1 MADNAIDS
9 TKRYEVVTD
18 KNGREYRRTVAHL
31 PHYYRTD
38 ANEKFLSSTLDPAIQ
53 KGKLERLDG
62 YIGRLD
68 SYTRNITD
76 NYLGATT
83 KSRTQYQ
90 LEPTVTVADVDTTS
104 TTIDEKIKFTATY
117 DDFLNQLGYFN
128 APVDNHDR
136 LTKEKTYSL
145 ESHELDNA

>member
-53 KGKLERLDG
+53 KGNLERLDG
-62 YIGRLD
+62 YIGRQD
-68 SYTRNITD
+68 AYTRKPVDRYLTATSTD
-76 NYLGATT
+76 RFA
-83 KSRTQYQ
+83 YQ
-90 LEPTVTVADVDTTS
+90 LEPLLSSV
-104 TTIDEKIKFTATY
+104 
-117 DDFLNQLGYFN
+117 FL
-128 APVDNHDR
+128 
-136 LTKEKTYSL
+136 
-145 ESHELDNA
+145 

>member
-90 LEPTVTVADVDTTS
+90 FCLLYTS
-104 TTIDEKIKFTATY
+104 PSPRDQRGSRMPSSA
-117 DDFLNQLGYFN
+117 
-128 APVDNHDR
+128 
-136 LTKEKTYSL
+136 
-145 ESHELDNA
+145 